1 MLNHVHEVDDSDNIK
16 QDMSIDV
23 YGRDKDEKVRAS
35 PGARRACAC
44 AAQLC
49 VGADERVPHVIA
61 RSCRVTQATKPDASV
76 EELYNA

>member
-49 VGADERVPHVIA
+49 VGADERVTHVTA

>member
-35 PGARRACAC
+35 PGARRAPAPRNCAW
-44 AAQLC
+44 ALTSA
-49 VGADERVPHVIA
+49 
-61 RSCRVTQATKPDASV
+61 CRT
-76 EELYNA
+76 